1 MTTGR
6 TPPATP
12 AHPGGLPAWTA
23 ISPLDGRY
31 HERLAQLGR
40 YFSEPALMASRC
52 RVELRY
58 LQALDATGCFGPLS
72 VQEHGRIEAALAGFD
87 DDDYARIKELEA
99 RSRHDVKACEYFL
112 VERLQLS
119 QPWLVHFGL
128 TSEDINNLAYT
139 LLLAAY
145 RQAEQL
151 PLLDRLIETLR
162 RLALAWADYPFPAHT
177 HGQPASPTT
186 AGKEL
191 AVFMTRLA
199 RQRDRL
205 RELCFM
211 GKLNG
216 ATGTFAA
223 LLAARPDHDW
233 LSFSERFVTDL
244 GLVPNPLTT
253 QIEDH
258 DTWAEYFDITRRI
271 AGIVLDLDVD
281 CWEYISRGYFRQ
293 SARAGEVGSSTMPHK
308 INPIHFENSEGN
320 CALAQS
326 LLATLA
332 GRLTHSRMQ
341 RDLSDSTLERNVGVA
356 LAHQHLALIETLA
369 GLERIELDRVA
380 CLAEL
385 EAHPELLAEPFQVI
399 LKQAGVSDAYERLK
413 TVTRGAAVTRDDLL
427 AVLAGLTLPDELRQ
441 RLASLCVASYVGDAA
456 RLCRRACQAV
466 EPT

>member
-1 MTTGR
+1 MTVGR
-6 TPPATP
+6 IPPAAP
-12 AHPGGLPAWTA
+12 DGPGGVSAWTA

-31 HERLAQLGR
+31 HERLAGLGR

-72 VQEHGRIEAALAGFD
+72 ARERGRVEAALAAFGE
-87 DDDYARIKELEA
+87 DDYARIKELEA
-99 RSRHDVKACEYFL
+99 RIRHDVKACEYFL

-119 QPWLVHFGL
+119 QPWLVHLGL
-128 TSEDINNLAYT
+128 TSEDVNNLAYT

-151 PLLDRLIETLR
+151 PLLDRLIDTLR
-162 RLALAWADYPFPAHT
+162 RLALAWADDPFPAHT

-205 RELCFM
+205 RQLCFM

-233 LSFSERFVTDL
+233 PGFSERFVTDL

-258 DTWAEYFDITRRI
+258 DTWAEYFDITRRVV
-271 AGIVLDLDVD
+271 GIVLDLDVD

-293 SARAGEVGSSTMPHK
+293 SPRAGEVGSSTMPHK

-320 CALAQS
+320 CVLAQS

-356 LAHQHLALIETLA
+356 LGHQHLALLETLA
-369 GLERIELDRVA
+369 GLERIELDREA

-399 LKQAGVSDAYERLK
+399 LKQAGVADAYERLK
-413 TVTRGAAVTRDDLL
+413 TVTRGASVTRDDLL
-427 AVLAGLTLPDELRQ
+427 AALAGLTLPDELRQ
-441 RLASLCVASYVGDAA
+441 RLASLRVASYVGDAG
-456 RLCRRACQAV
+456 RLCRRACRAV